1 MKILVTGSS
10 GLIGSVLV
18 EELSGLHEVIGYDR
32 SAPKAPFAGAAFHQ
46 GDMLDRDALGRALQ
60 GVEGVI
66 HLAGIPYDI
75 PPLHEVFSTNVQGTY
90 NALELAV
97 ETGASHFLFAS
108 SIMAYGFGQNVDP
121 LYFPI
126 DEAHP
131 LRANRPYGLS
141 KIVGEQL
148 CGSFSERCGIR
159 TYCFRLTTA
168 VAPGT
173 RYDLYPSMGR
183 KMEVGIYQ
191 YFDVRDF
198 AVLAH
203 AALCDEHIQHD
214 SFLVSASDS
223 GHERSTA
230 EVIAEYYPRAEVR
243 YGELSADASFVDI
256 GKAER
261 LLGFAPR
268 HTWRGQ
274 RGLST

>member
-1 MKILVTGSS
+1 MRILVTGSS

-18 EELSGLHEVIGYDR
+18 EELSRLHEVVGYDR
-32 SAPKAPFAGAAFHQ
+32 SAPEEPFVGAAFYR
-46 GDMLDRDALGRALQ
+46 GDMLDRDVLQ
-60 GVEGVI
+60 RVLEGVEGVV

-90 NALELAV
+90 NVLELAAEAGV
-97 ETGASHFLFAS
+97 SHVLFAS
-108 SIMAYGFGQNVDP
+108 SIMAYGFGQNADP

-148 CGSFSERCGIR
+148 CRSFSERCGIR

-168 VAPGT
+168 VAPGK
-173 RYDLYPSMGR
+173 RYDLYPSAGR

-198 AVLAH
+198 AALVD
-203 AALCDEHIQHD
+203 AALCDEQIQHD

-223 GHERSTA
+223 GHERPTA
-230 EVIAEYYPRAEVR
+230 EVIAEYYPHAEMR
-243 YGELSADASFVDI
+243 YVDLYANASFVDI

-268 HTWRGQ
+268 HTWRSD
-274 RGLST
+274 RGLLT

>member
-1 MKILVTGSS
+1 MKVLVTGSS

-18 EELSGLHEVIGYDR
+18 EELSRLHEVVGYDR
-32 SAPKAPFAGAAFHQ
+32 TAPESPFAGVAFHQ

-60 GVEGVI
+60 GVGGVV

-90 NALELAV
+90 NALELSV
-97 ETGASHFLFAS
+97 EAGVSHFLFAS

-121 LYFPI
+121 QYFPI

-131 LRANRPYGLS
+131 LQANRPYGLS

-148 CGSFSERCGIR
+148 CRSFSERSGIR

-173 RYDLYPSMGR
+173 RYDLYPSADR
-183 KMEVGIYQ
+183 TMEVGIYQ

-198 AVLAH
+198 AVLVH
-203 AALCDEHIQHD
+203 AALCDEEIQHE

-223 GHERSTA
+223 GHERPTA
-230 EVIAEYYPRAEVR
+230 EVIAEYYPQAELR
-243 YGELSADASFVDI
+243 YATLNADASFVDI

-274 RGLST
+274 RGLET